1 MLDGASRIR
10 DLISFAKEQNM
21 PGLALTDHGV
31 MYGAV
36 KFYKEATEAGV
47 KPLVG
52 CEVYVTADR
61 RDRRASPRAPYYHLT
76 LIARTA
82 EGYKNLMKLSTCGFL
97 EGFYYKPRVD
107 LEMLRRH
114 GKGIICLSGCL
125 SAEVP
130 TRILEGRLDEA
141 RKLLFE
147 YGEIFDAVY
156 LEMQDHLEIPE
167 QKRVNEGLLKLH
179 RETGFDLVAT
189 NDSHYTTRADARM
202 HDVLLCIGTGKF
214 FNDPKRMKFT
224 GEEFYVKPV
233 EEMARLFPDQP
244 EALENTVKVVESVED
259 VGIELG
265 KTRLPNFPK
274 PEGYTADQ
282 YLREQC
288 ERGLVKRYGGRAR
301 SPEVRRRL
309 EFELGTIGKMGF
321 ADYFLIVW
329 DFVKYAKD
337 RKIAV
342 GPGRGSAAG
351 SIVAYALEITD
362 LDPLQYSLLFE
373 RFLNP
378 DRINMPDVDIDF
390 SVSGRSEVMK
400 YVTDKYGGHEHVAQI
415 ITFGTIGAK
424 AAIRD
429 AGRIYQYPYSDTD
442 KLAKFIPDKPV
453 GTTLRDVLRP
463 ENGSYVAGEKHPGPA
478 REIISFVEQ
487 NEAARQVLDT
497 AFEIE
502 GFARHAGTHAAGVV
516 ISEEPLTDIVPLQ
529 TVKKVSVKSDPT
541 PDGEEEQL
549 PVMVQHPMGDVE
561 ALGLLKVDFLG
572 LRNLD
577 VIEET
582 LETIKNLTG
591 EEVEIGDI
599 PLDDAKTLGLFARG
613 DTFGVFQ
620 FESGGMQRMLQEVRP
635 DRFDDLVAL
644 NALYRP
650 GPMDYIPNFKRGKH
664 DPESVKY
671 LDERLKPILEPTYGV
686 AAYQEQLME
695 ISKTLGGFT
704 PGEADTLR
712 KAIGKKNAKLLATL
726 KDKFTEGCRTNEVA
740 PEAAEELWNWMEK
753 AGGYSF
759 NKSHSACYSFLAFQ
773 TAYLKAHYPRAYMAA
788 LMSSVMNTKD
798 RVPQYVA
805 ESRAMKIEVL
815 PPDVNESGRRFTVV
829 GETVRFGLSAVK
841 NVGDSCV
848 DAIIAAR
855 EAGGPFVD
863 IFDFCERVEA
873 STFNK
878 RTLESLI
885 KCGAFDAAG
894 HSRAAMLAVHGQAV
908 ERVAKGRAGGDEDQ
922 FCMFDT
928 EELAEMAPPKPEM
941 PDLEDDR
948 REALEWEKE
957 TLGLFVSDHPLR
969 PVLHK
974 LKKHTDTTVSDL
986 DGCRDGTVV
995 WVGGLATSVRVNTT
1009 RKGDQMAMLQ
1019 LDDTRGLAEVIV
1031 FPRVFGACAECV
1043 REDAVLKVKGRV
1055 ERKEGIPRIMAM
1067 EMEELHLE
1075 PGPDPVYLR
1084 ADAFEGLS
1092 RTVARAA
1099 FELLRRYPGESPLFL
1114 VSGDGLL
1121 EERIGSVRDSSD
1133 LHAELKQLLG
1143 TGCLTYARPAALE
1156 GAPEPDMEQVS

>member
-1 MLDGASRIR
+1 LAVTSGGAFAHLHCHSEFSMLDGASRIG
-10 DLISFAKEQNM
+10 DLVSFAKDQGM

-36 KFYKEATEAGV
+36 KFYKEAREAGI
-47 KPLVG
+47 KPLMG

-61 RDRRASPRAPYYHLT
+61 NDRSRAPYYHLT

-107 LEMLRRH
+107 IEMLRKYGR
-114 GKGIICLSGCL
+114 GIICLSGCL

-130 TRILEGRLDEA
+130 TRILEGRSEEA
-141 RKLLFE
+141 RKLVLQ
-147 YGEIFDAVY
+147 YAEIFDDVY
-156 LEMQDHLEIPE
+156 LEMQDHLEIPD
-167 QKRVNEGLLKLH
+167 QRRVNEGLIRLH
-179 RETGFDLVAT
+179 AETGLDLVAT
-189 NDSHYTTRADARM
+189 NDSHYTTRNDARM
-202 HDVLLCIGTGKF
+202 HDVLLCIGTGKY
-214 FNDPKRMKFT
+214 FNDQNRMRFS
-224 GEEFYVKPV
+224 GQEFYVKPP
-233 EEMARLFPDQP
+233 EEMAALFPNHP
-244 EALENTVKVVESVED
+244 EALENTIKVVESVED

-265 KTRLPNFPK
+265 RTRLPNFPK

-288 ERGLVKRYGGRAR
+288 ERGLARRYGGRAKSR
-301 SPEVRRRL
+301 EVLSRL
-309 EFELGTIGKMGF
+309 EFELETIGKMGF

-362 LDPLQYSLLFE
+362 LDPLEYSLLFE

-390 SVSGRSEVMK
+390 SVSGRSEVMR

-429 AGRIYQYPYSDTD
+429 SGRIYQYPYADTD
-442 KLAKFIPDKPV
+442 KLAKFIPEKPV

-463 ENGSYVAGEKHPGPA
+463 ENGSYVAGDKHPGPA
-478 REIISFVEQ
+478 REIIKFVQ
-487 NEAARQVLDT
+487 QDEAAQQVLDT

-529 TVKKVSVKSDPT
+529 RVARDEGS
-541 PDGEEEQL
+541 
-549 PVMVQHPMGDVE
+549 VMVQHPMSDVE

-582 LETIKNLTG
+582 LETIRRGGG
-591 EEVEIGDI
+591 EEPDIRSI
-599 PLDDAKTLGLFARG
+599 PLDDEKTLKLFARG

-620 FESGGMQRMLQEVRP
+620 FESSGMQRMLQEVRP
-635 DRFDDLVAL
+635 DRFDDLVAM

-650 GPMDYIPNFKRGKH
+650 GPMDYIPTFKRGKH
-664 DPESVKY
+664 DPESVRY

-695 ISKTLGGFT
+695 ISKSLGGFT

-712 KAIGKKNAKLLATL
+712 KAIGKKNAAMLATL
-726 KDKFTEGCRTNEVA
+726 KDKFMAGCAESGVSTRG
-740 PEAAEELWNWMEK
+740 AEELWNWMEK

-773 TAYLKAHYPRAYMAA
+773 TAYLKAHYPEAYMAA

-805 ESRAMKIEVL
+805 EARAMKIQVL

-829 GETVRFGLSAVK
+829 GETIRFGLSAVK

-848 DAIIAAR
+848 DSIIAAR
-855 EAGGPFVD
+855 EEGGPFRD
-863 IFDFCERVEA
+863 IFDFCERVDPK
-873 STFNK
+873 TYNK

-885 KCGAFDAAG
+885 KCGAFDNVG
-894 HSRAAMLAVHGQAV
+894 PSRAAMVEVHAKAV
-908 ERVAKGRAGGDEDQ
+908 ERSTRGLKGAHEDQ
-922 FCMFDT
+922 FSMFDAS
-928 EELAEMAPPKPEM
+928 ELAPPRPEF
-941 PDLEDDR
+941 PNVEEDPR
-948 REALEWEKE
+948 RSLEWEKE
-957 TLGLFVSDHPLR
+957 ALGLYVSDHPLR

-974 LKKHTDTTVSDL
+974 LGKHMDTTVSDL
-986 DGCRDGTVV
+986 DTYRDGAIV
-995 WVGGLATSVRVNTT
+995 WVGGLATSVRTNTT
-1009 RKGDQMAMLQ
+1009 RKGDMMAMLQ
-1019 LDDTRGLAEVIV
+1019 LDDTRGFAEVMV
-1031 FPRVFGACAECV
+1031 FPRVYAKCSACV
-1043 REDAVLKVKGRV
+1043 REDAVLKVKGKV
-1055 ERKEGIPRIMAM
+1055 ERKEGIPRIVAL

-1075 PGPDPVYLR
+1075 PGADPVYL
-1084 ADAFEGLS
+1084 DAGTFVGHS
-1092 RTVARAA
+1092 QKVARAA
-1099 FELLRRYPGESPLFL
+1099 FELLLRHPGESPIVL
-1114 VSGDGLL
+1114 VSGDEML
-1121 EERIGSVRDSSD
+1121 EEKIGDITDSSE

-1143 TGCLTYARPAALE
+1143 PRCLSYTSPA
-1156 GAPEPDMEQVS
+1156 EPQMEQVS

>member
-10 DLISFAKEQNM
+10 DLISFAKDQNM
-21 PGLALTDHGV
+21 PAIALTDHGV
-31 MYGAV
+31 MYGAI
-36 KFYKEATEAGV
+36 KFYKEAKDAGV
-47 KPLVG
+47 KPVIG
-52 CEVYVTADR
+52 CEVYVAADR
-61 RDRRASPRAPYYHLT
+61 HDRSRAPYYHLT
-76 LIARTA
+76 LLARTA
-82 EGYKNLMKLSTCGFL
+82 EGYRNLIKLCTAGYL
-97 EGFYYKPRVD
+97 EGFYRKPRVD
-107 LEMLRRH
+107 AELLRKC
-114 GKGIICLSGCL
+114 GKGLICLSGCL

-130 TRILEGRLDEA
+130 IRILEGRLDEA
-141 RKLLFE
+141 RRLLLE
-147 YGEIFDAVY
+147 YADTFDAVY
-156 LEMQDHLEIPE
+156 LEMQDHGIPD
-167 QKRVNEGLLKLH
+167 QRRVNEGLRRLH
-179 RETGFDLVAT
+179 KETGLPLVAT
-189 NDSHYTTRADARM
+189 NDSHYTARSDARM

-214 FNDPKRMKFT
+214 YNDPKRMKFPS
-224 GEEFYVKPV
+224 EEFYVKPV
-233 EEMARLFPDQP
+233 EEMAKLFPDDP
-244 EALENTVKVVESVED
+244 EALENTIKVVDLVED

-274 PEGYTADQ
+274 PNGSTADQ
-282 YLREQC
+282 YLRERC
-288 ERGLVKRYGGRAR
+288 EEGLRKRYGRLT
-301 SPEVRRRL
+301 PEIERRL
-309 EFELGTIGKMGF
+309 DFELATIAKMGF

-337 RKIAV
+337 KQIAV

-351 SIVAYALEITD
+351 SIVAYALEITE

-378 DRINMPDVDIDF
+378 DRISMPDVDIDF
-390 SVSGRSEVMK
+390 SVQGRGEVTR
-400 YVTDKYGGHEHVAQI
+400 YVTEKYGGHEHVAHI

-429 AGRIYQYPYSDTD
+429 AGRIFQYPYSDTD
-442 KLAKFIPDKPV
+442 KLAKLIPDKPV

-463 ENGSYVAGEKHPGPA
+463 ENDRYVAGEKHPGA
-478 REIISFVEQ
+478 AHEIINFVEQ
-487 NEAARQVLDT
+487 DAEARQVLDT

-529 TVKKVSVKSDPT
+529 RVAKDDSA
-541 PDGEEEQL
+541 
-549 PVMVQHPMGDVE
+549 VMVQHPMGDVE

-582 LETIKNLTG
+582 LRVIRRTRG
-591 EEVEIGDI
+591 EEVDIRHI
-599 PLDDAKTLGLFARG
+599 PLDDEETLQLFARG

-620 FESGGMQRMLQEVRP
+620 FESSGMQRMLQEVRP

-671 LDERLKPILEPTYGV
+671 LDPRLKPILEPTYGV

-712 KAIGKKNAKLLATL
+712 KAIGKKNVKLLAPL
-726 KDKFTEGCRTNEVA
+726 KDKFTQGCRESKVA
-740 PEAAEELWNWMEK
+740 PQVAEELWNWMEK

-773 TAYLKAHYPRAYMAA
+773 TAYLKAHYPEAYMAA
-788 LMSSVMNTKD
+788 LLSSVMNTKD

-829 GETVRFGLSAVK
+829 GKTIRFGLSAVK
-841 NVGDSCV
+841 NVGDNCV
-848 DAIIAAR
+848 EAIIAAR
-855 EAGGPFVD
+855 EVGGPFTD
-863 IFDFCERVEA
+863 IFDFCERVD
-873 STFNK
+873 TKTYNK

-885 KCGAFDAAG
+885 KCGAFDNTG
-894 HSRAAMLAVHGQAV
+894 HPRAAMVAVHAQAV
-908 ERVAKGRAGGDEDQ
+908 ERVAKGKGAGDDQ
-922 FCMFDT
+922 FCMFDST
-928 EELAEMAPPKPEM
+928 ELASLAPPKPEI
-941 PDLEDDR
+941 PDTQDDR
-948 REALEWEKE
+948 RQSLEWEKE

-974 LKKHTDTTVSDL
+974 LKNHIDTTVSDL
-986 DGCRDGTVV
+986 DACRDGAVV

-1009 RKGDQMAMLQ
+1009 RKGDTMAMLQ

-1031 FPRVFGACAECV
+1031 FPRVYASCENCV

-1055 ERKEGIPRIMAM
+1055 ERKEGIPRIVAM
-1067 EMEELHLE
+1067 EIEELRLE
-1075 PGPDPVYLR
+1075 PGLDPVYLS
-1084 ADAFEGLS
+1084 AGSLVGLS
-1092 RTVARAA
+1092 RQNAERA
-1099 FELLRRYPGESPLFL
+1099 FEIIGRHRGESPLLL
-1114 VSGDGLL
+1114 VSGDGAL
-1121 EERIGSVRDSSD
+1121 EEQIAGVENSSD
-1133 LHAELKQLLG
+1133 LYAELKQLLG
-1143 TGCLTYARPAALE
+1143 PRCISAVRPVSE
-1156 GAPEPDMEQVS
+1156 PEMEQVS

>member
-10 DLISFAKEQNM
+10 DLISFAKDQNM
-21 PGLALTDHGV
+21 PGVALTDHGV
-31 MYGAV
+31 MYGAI
-36 KFYKEATEAGV
+36 KFYKEATEAGI
-47 KPLVG
+47 KPIMG
-52 CEVYVTADR
+52 CEVYVAADR
-61 RDRRASPRAPYYHLT
+61 HDRSRSPYYHLT
-76 LIARTA
+76 LLARTA
-82 EGYKNLMKLSTCGFL
+82 EGYKNLMKLSTAGYL
-97 EGFYYKPRVD
+97 EGFYRKPRVD
-107 LEMLRRH
+107 LELLRRY
-114 GKGIICLSGCL
+114 GKGLICLSGCL
-125 SAEVP
+125 SAEIP
-130 TRILEGRLDEA
+130 MRILEGRPDEA
-141 RKLLFE
+141 RRLLLE
-147 YGEIFDAVY
+147 YAEIFDAVY
-156 LEMQDHLEIPE
+156 LELQDHKEIPA
-167 QKRVNEGLLKLH
+167 QKRVNEGLIKLH
-179 RETGFDLVAT
+179 QETGIDLVAT
-189 NDSHYTTRADARM
+189 NDSHYTAKSDARM

-214 FNDPKRMKFT
+214 YNDPKRMKFT
-224 GEEFYVKPV
+224 GEEFYVKSA
-233 EEMARLFPDQP
+233 EEMAQLFPDHP
-244 EALENTVKVVESVED
+244 EALENTIKVVDLVED
-259 VGIELG
+259 PGIELG

-274 PEGYTADQ
+274 PRDYTANQ
-282 YLREQC
+282 YLRELC
-288 ERGLVKRYGGRAR
+288 ERGLVQRYGEAAR
-301 SPEVRRRL
+301 LPEVQRRL
-309 EFELGTIGKMGF
+309 DFELETIGRMGF
-321 ADYFLIVW
+321 EDYFLIVW

-337 RKIAV
+337 RNIAV

-378 DRINMPDVDIDF
+378 DRVSMPDVDIDF
-390 SVSGRSEVMK
+390 SVQGRSEVMK

-429 AGRIYQYPYSDTD
+429 AGRIFQYPYSDTD
-442 KLAKFIPDKPV
+442 KLAKLIPDKPV

-463 ENGSYVAGEKHPGPA
+463 QNGDYVPGDKHPGAA
-478 REIISFVEQ
+478 RDIIAFVEGDE
-487 NEAARQVLDT
+487 EAKRVLDT

-529 TVKKVSVKSDPT
+529 FTKTKGMPVED
-541 PDGEEEQL
+541 EEEL

-582 LETIKNLTG
+582 LKTIRRTRG
-591 EEVEIGDI
+591 EEINIRDI
-599 PLDDAKTLGLFARG
+599 PLDDEKTLRLFARG

-620 FESGGMQRMLQEVRP
+620 FESSGMQRMLQEVRP

-671 LDERLKPILEPTYGV
+671 LDARLEPILEPTYGV

-712 KAIGKKNAKLLATL
+712 KAIGKKNVKLLAPL
-726 KDKFTEGCRTNEVA
+726 KDKFTEGCRANQVT

-773 TAYLKAHYPRAYMAA
+773 TAYLKAHYPEAYMAA
-788 LMSSVMNTKD
+788 LLSSVMNTKD

-805 ESRAMKIEVL
+805 EARAMKIKVL

-848 DAIIAAR
+848 EAIIAAR
-855 EAGGPFVD
+855 EEGGPFTD

-873 STFNK
+873 STINK

-885 KCGAFDAAG
+885 KCGAFDNTG
-894 HSRAAMLAVHGQAV
+894 NSRAAMLEVHAQAV
-908 ERVAKGRAGGDEDQ
+908 DRVTKGLKKAGDDQ
-922 FCMFDT
+922 FCMF
-928 EELAEMAPPKPEM
+928 EAAELAEMAPARPEI
-941 PDLEDDR
+941 PDTEDDR
-948 REALEWEKE
+948 RQSLEWEKE

-974 LKKHTDTTVSDL
+974 LKRQTDTTVSDL
-986 DGCRDGTVV
+986 DGCRDGAVV
-995 WVGGLATSVRVNTT
+995 SVGGLATSVRVNTT
-1009 RKGDQMAMLQ
+1009 RKGDNMAMLQ
-1019 LDDTRGLAEVIV
+1019 LDDARGLAEVIV
-1031 FPRVFGACAECV
+1031 FPRVYASCEDCV

-1055 ERKEGIPRIMAM
+1055 ERKEGLPRIVAM
-1067 EMEELHLE
+1067 EMEELRLE
-1075 PGPDPVYLR
+1075 EGVDPIYLY
-1084 ADAFEGLS
+1084 ADAFVGLS
-1092 RTVARAA
+1092 RRDAERA
-1099 FELLRRYPGESPLFL
+1099 FEIIGRHRGETPLIL
-1114 VSGDGLL
+1114 VSGAGT
-1121 EERIGSVRDSSD
+1121 EEQISGVEGSSD
-1133 LHAELKQLLG
+1133 LYAELKQLLG
-1143 TGCLTYARPAALE
+1143 PRSISTVRRVTE
-1156 GAPEPDMEQVS
+1156 PEMEQVS

>member
-1 MLDGASRIR
+1 MLDGASRIG
-10 DLISFAKEQNM
+10 DLVSFAKDQGM

-36 KFYKEATEAGV
+36 KFYKEAREAGI
-47 KPLVG
+47 KPLMG

-61 RDRRASPRAPYYHLT
+61 NDRSRAPYYHLT

-82 EGYKNLMKLSTCGFL
+82 EGYRNLMKLSTCGFL

-107 LEMLRRH
+107 MEMLRKYGR
-114 GKGIICLSGCL
+114 GIICLSGCL

-130 TRILEGRLDEA
+130 TRILEGRSEEA
-141 RKLLFE
+141 RKLVLQ
-147 YGEIFDAVY
+147 YAEIFDDVY
-156 LEMQDHLEIPE
+156 LEMQDHLEIPD
-167 QKRVNEGLLKLH
+167 QRRVNEGLIRLH
-179 RETGFDLVAT
+179 AETGLDLVAT
-189 NDSHYTTRADARM
+189 NDSHYTTRNDARM

-214 FNDPKRMKFT
+214 FNDRNRMRFS
-224 GEEFYVKPV
+224 GQEFYVKPA
-233 EEMARLFPDQP
+233 EEMAALFPNHP
-244 EALENTVKVVESVED
+244 EALENTIKVVESVED

-288 ERGLVKRYGGRAR
+288 EQGLARRYGGRAKSR
-301 SPEVRRRL
+301 EVLSRL
-309 EFELGTIGKMGF
+309 EFELETIGKMGF

-362 LDPLQYSLLFE
+362 LDPLEYSLLFE

-390 SVSGRSEVMK
+390 SVSGRSEVMR

-429 AGRIYQYPYSDTD
+429 SGRIYQYPYADTD
-442 KLAKFIPDKPV
+442 KLAKFIPEKPV

-463 ENGSYVAGEKHPGPA
+463 ENGSYVAGDKHPGPA
-478 REIISFVEQ
+478 REIIKFVQ
-487 NEAARQVLDT
+487 QDEAAQQVLDT

-516 ISEEPLTDIVPLQ
+516 ISEDPLTDIVPLQ
-529 TVKKVSVKSDPT
+529 RVARDEGS
-541 PDGEEEQL
+541 
-549 PVMVQHPMGDVE
+549 VMVQHPMSDVE

-582 LETIKNLTG
+582 LETIRRGGG
-591 EEVEIGDI
+591 EEPDIRSI
-599 PLDDAKTLGLFARG
+599 PLDDEKTLKLFARG

-620 FESGGMQRMLQEVRP
+620 FESSGMQRMLQEVRP
-635 DRFDDLVAL
+635 DRFDDLVAM

-650 GPMDYIPNFKRGKH
+650 GPMDYIPTFKRGKH
-664 DPESVKY
+664 DPESVRY

-695 ISKTLGGFT
+695 ISKSLGGFT

-712 KAIGKKNAKLLATL
+712 KAIGKKNAAMLATL
-726 KDKFTEGCRTNEVA
+726 KDKFMAGCAESGVSTHG
-740 PEAAEELWNWMEK
+740 AEELWNWMEK

-773 TAYLKAHYPRAYMAA
+773 TAYLKAHYPEAYMAA

-805 ESRAMKIEVL
+805 EARAMKIQVL

-829 GETVRFGLSAVK
+829 GETIRFGLSAVK

-848 DAIIAAR
+848 DSIIAAR
-855 EAGGPFVD
+855 EEGGTFRD
-863 IFDFCERVEA
+863 IFDFCERVDPK
-873 STFNK
+873 TYNK

-885 KCGAFDAAG
+885 KCGAFDNVG
-894 HSRAAMLAVHGQAV
+894 PSRAAMVEVHAKAV
-908 ERVAKGRAGGDEDQ
+908 ERSTRGLKGAHEDQ
-922 FCMFDT
+922 FSMFDAS
-928 EELAEMAPPKPEM
+928 ELAPPRPEF
-941 PDLEDDR
+941 PNVEEDPR
-948 REALEWEKE
+948 RSLEWEKE
-957 TLGLFVSDHPLR
+957 ALGLYVSDHPLR

-974 LKKHTDTTVSDL
+974 LGKHTDTTVSDL
-986 DGCRDGTVV
+986 DTYRDGAIV
-995 WVGGLATSVRVNTT
+995 WVGGLATSVRTNTT
-1009 RKGDQMAMLQ
+1009 RKGDMMAMLQ
-1019 LDDTRGLAEVIV
+1019 LDDTRGFAEVMV
-1031 FPRVFGACAECV
+1031 FPRVYAKCSACV
-1043 REDAVLKVKGRV
+1043 REDAVLKVKGKV
-1055 ERKEGIPRIMAM
+1055 EIKEGIPRIMAL

-1075 PGPDPVYLR
+1075 PGADPVYL
-1084 ADAFEGLS
+1084 DAGTFVGHS
-1092 RTVARAA
+1092 KKVARAA
-1099 FELLRRYPGESPLFL
+1099 FELLLRHPGESPIFL
-1114 VSGDGLL
+1114 VSGDEML
-1121 EERIGSVRDSSD
+1121 EEKIGDITDSSE

-1143 TGCLTYARPAALE
+1143 PRCLSYTSPA
-1156 GAPEPDMEQVS
+1156 EPQMEQVS